1 MMITITIPF
10 VMTMGINAND
20 ADNNIN
26 DNNGDNN
33 DINNG
38 LDGNQKDNK

>member
-1 MMITITIPF
+1 MMLITILMTI
-10 VMTMGINAND
+10 MD
-20 ADNNIN
+20 
-26 DNNGDNN
+26 DNN